1 MTAALEASTG
11 RLAEARRSGNADD
24 IAEALAV
31 HANDL
36 LQHGRTHEARV
47 ELDEAAAIHRSRGR
61 AYDEARCTHFAAT
74 LCRFE
79 GRYDDAIERARR
91 ALSLIEFKGPIA
103 VAAHA
108 ELGETALAQRRYAD
122 AADEYHA
129 ALQAGNATGL
139 VESGRAALHRQ
150 RAVALIAA
158 ARFDEAL
165 SELRTAHDLLAAS
178 GDAAGARRM
187 LIEQAT
193 ALRHAGRPDEAARLV
208 GTTLD
213 AAAAAGDRAAQA
225 DLQLLVAAAALD
237 RRDAAAA
244 MTAAE
249 AARSH
254 ALAATAPT
262 SYIAAAI
269 TIGELAEKAGDRAAA
284 YEALA
289 VGWATL
295 SDLLGPAAARLAF
308 EPKLTQL
315 RERWGAEAFDAVK
328 SRYESHRRQSRA
340 Q

>member
-11 RLAEARRSGNADD
+11 RLAEARRNGNADD

-61 AYDEARCTHFAAT
+61 AYDEARCTHLAAT

-79 GRYDDAIERARR
+79 GRYDEAVERGRR
-91 ALSLIEFKGPIA
+91 ALTLAEFKGPIA

-122 AADEYHA
+122 AADEYRA
-129 ALQAGNATGL
+129 ALDAGDATGL
-139 VESGRAALHRQ
+139 VEAGRAALHRQ

-158 ARFDEAL
+158 ERADEAL
-165 SELRTAHDLLAAS
+165 SELRTAHELLAAS
-178 GDAAGARRM
+178 GNAAGARRV

-193 ALRHAGRPDEAARLV
+193 AMRHAGRTEDAARIV
-208 GTTLD
+208 RATLD

-225 DLQLLVAAAALD
+225 DLQLLVAADALD
-237 RRDAAAA
+237 RRDVASALAAAK
-244 MTAAE
+244 
-249 AARSH
+249 AARGH

-269 TIGELAEKAGDRAAA
+269 TIGELAEKTGDRDAA

-295 SDLLGPAAARLAF
+295 SDLLGPDAARLAF

-328 SRYESHRRQSRA
+328 SRYESRRRQQRA
-340 Q
+340 